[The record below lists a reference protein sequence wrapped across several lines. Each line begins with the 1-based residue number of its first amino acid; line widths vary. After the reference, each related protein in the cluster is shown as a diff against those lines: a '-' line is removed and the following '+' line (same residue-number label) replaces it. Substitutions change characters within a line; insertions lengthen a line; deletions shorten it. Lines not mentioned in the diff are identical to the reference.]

1 MRTIFETMSKRL
13 DGANNRERGATAVEY
28 AIMVAFIAA
37 AIFGS
42 VTLFG
47 AAVTGLF
54 TTVIDNWP

>member
-1 MRTIFETMSKRL
+1 MSKRL